1 MNIDQFQVLI
11 SSILE
16 KETIDVW
23 KNFIEENK
31 ISFEETSICNNETK
45 QSSTN
50 SQDIEHSLFQYDI
63 YSNFKSLIDDIL
75 SKKCVKNNIT
85 INQFYE
91 HCRDNFNEPY
101 IKAFYDVFMM
111 STSFEI
117 FSEMMRDKGKQ
128 QYLFMIL
135 NSWSNLNHK

>member
-1 MNIDQFQVLI
+1 MNIEQFKILI

-16 KETIDVW
+16 KETIDLW
-23 KNFIEENK
+23 KIFILENK
-31 ISFEETSICNNETK
+31 LKFDESSILNNETK

-50 SQDIEHSLFQYDI
+50 SEDIEHSLFQYEI
-63 YSNFKSLIDDIL
+63 YSKFKSLTDDIL
-75 SKKCVKNNIT
+75 SKKCIDNNIT

-91 HCRDNFNEPY
+91 HCRDNFDEPY
-101 IKAFYDVFMM
+101 IRAFYDVFMM

-135 NSWSNLNHK
+135 NSWSNANLS